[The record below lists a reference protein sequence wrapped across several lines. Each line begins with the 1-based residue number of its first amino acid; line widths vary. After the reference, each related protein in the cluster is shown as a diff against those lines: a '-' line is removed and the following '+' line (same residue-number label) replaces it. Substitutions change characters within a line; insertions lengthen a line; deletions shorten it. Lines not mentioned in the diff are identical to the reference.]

1 MADQLVTVEVTGLA
15 VIATPQLVK
24 LLAHGV
30 EHGVVLVQ
38 RSLSDLEKILSRVM
52 RLCLVFASV
61 WQRASDL
68 FTV

>member
-15 VIATPQLVK
+15 VIATPQLVQ

-38 RSLSDLEKILSRVM
+38 RSLTDLEKILSRVM

>member
-1 MADQLVTVEVTGLA
+1 VV
-15 VIATPQLVK
+15 ATPQLVK
-24 LLAHGV
+24 LLTHGM

>member
-1 MADQLVTVEVTGLA
+1 MPHELIAVEIAGLA
-15 VIATPQLVK
+15 VVATPQVVK
-24 LLAHGV
+24 LLAHGM

-52 RLCLVFASV
+52 RLCLVFASP